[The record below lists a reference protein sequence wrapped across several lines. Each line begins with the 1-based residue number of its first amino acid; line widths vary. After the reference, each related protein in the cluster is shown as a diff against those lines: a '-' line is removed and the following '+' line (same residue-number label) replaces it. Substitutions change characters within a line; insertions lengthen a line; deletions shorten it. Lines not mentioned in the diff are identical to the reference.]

1 MKKERKIK
9 NERDGNPHFSP
20 LQHEGLFTTR
30 GLSASGLAVFDTI
43 PANLEIKVIT
53 NL

>member
-9 NERDGNPHFSP
+9 NERDGDPLFSP
-20 LQHEGLFTTR
+20 LQPEGLFTTR
-30 GLSASGLAVFDTI
+30 GLLASGLAVFDTI
-43 PANLEIKVIT
+43 PAKLEIKVIT

>member
-9 NERDGNPHFSP
+9 NERERDPLFSP

-30 GLSASGLAVFDTI
+30 GLFTRCLAVFDT
-43 PANLEIKVIT
+43 V
-53 NL
+53 

>member
-9 NERDGNPHFSP
+9 NERERDPLFSP

-30 GLSASGLAVFDTI
+30 VLPSSGLAVFDT
-43 PANLEIKVIT
+43 V
-53 NL
+53 